1 MTTLYRVCCCCH
13 LSLETLLDCGTPHTH
28 THTDTATASTRFS
41 LSVDV
46 SCCFA
51 VCLSA
56 VFVYVSVSVSLFAN
70 QRRLLLAR
78 LLLLLPFAKL
88 GKLFAALS
96 LAPISASALSK
107 GLIYSISVSVPLCN
121 RLWVTFH
128 VCHTWVCHKIPPQPP
143 PHQLRLLAD
152 NLKWCLVMLLP

>member
-1 MTTLYRVCCCCH
+1 MLL
-13 LSLETLLDCGTPHTH
+13 LSSFIRNVARLRDATH
-28 THTDTATASTRFS
+28 THYSSINSVFFISRCKLLLCRLSVCRICLRFS
-41 LSVDV
+41 F
-46 SCCFA
+46 CFT
-51 VCLSA
+51 
-56 VFVYVSVSVSLFAN
+56 FAN

-107 GLIYSISVSVPLCN
+107 GLIYSISVSVPHRH

-128 VCHTWVCHKIPPQPP
+128 VCHTWVCHKIPPQPS
-143 PHQLRLLAD
+143 PHLVRLPTD